1 MNGRV
6 AQEDSDPK
14 LRDIEG
20 TDAVRRFR
28 DLPPR
33 QPSAVV
39 FDRRRIRLQVQ
50 DVGDA
55 SAEWMVGHHR
65 ILGVAAPPSERA
77 ASSACPS
84 GFPSRV

>member
-1 MNGRV
+1 MSGRV
-6 AQEDSDPK
+6 AQEDSNP
-14 LRDIEG
+14 LLGDIEG
-20 TDAVRRFR
+20 LDATRRFR
-28 DLPPR
+28 DLSPR

-39 FDRRRIRLQVQ
+39 FDRRRVRSQVQ

-55 SAEWMVGHHR
+55 PAEWMVGHHR